1 MLRADQCIATLN
13 CAELYFTLS
22 NPKKA
27 KECMNK
33 AKRIANFSM
42 TNAENLPLFI
52 IILNKYIHF
61 IEATEGDEFFFEKD
75 DIDDTIE
82 IIKNHISTIKT
93 ENANQSFLP
102 DAEKFFQDTLN
113 VISKRAKEGKKA
125 IYGEIVI

>member
-1 MLRADQCIATLN
+1 
-13 CAELYFTLS
+13 
-22 NPKKA
+22 
-27 KECMNK
+27 MNK
-33 AKRIANFSM
+33 SKRIANFSM
-42 TNAENLPLFI
+42 TNPENLPLFV
-52 IILNKYIHF
+52 IILNKFIHF
-61 IEATEGDEFFFEKD
+61 IEATEGDEYFFDKEEG
-75 DIDDTIE
+75 IDDTIE